1 MGLTHLMSNETLT
14 NSQRVLIDKIS
25 LSGKSLLGIVND
37 VLDLSKIEANEMS
50 LESLP
55 IELPDFV
62 DEISSVFIIQA
73 EQKKL
78 DFSLTLSPDLP
89 SWV

>member
-1 MGLTHLMSNETLT
+1 MRDAENATRAKSAFLANTSHEIRTPLNAIIGLTHLMSNETLT

-50 LESLP
+50 LE
-55 IELPDFV
+55 
-62 DEISSVFIIQA
+62 
-73 EQKKL
+73 
-78 DFSLTLSPDLP
+78 
-89 SWV
+89 